1 MDNLQLENGFPVN
14 SIRVGD
20 GIVLINIFTLD
31 PDKAEEFVATQVA
44 EYKRLKGLFPGSYTA
59 NLHISLDR
67 TRAANYANFTSVADY
82 IAMRNDPEF
91 ANHLKRLQ
99 GLVIKA
105 EPQLYQ
111 VIYTQHLDLPTPEE
125 PLPALPNPEL
135 APNLKPLS
143 LS

>member
-1 MDNLQLENGFPVN
+1 MDNLQLEKGFPVN

-20 GIVLINIFTLD
+20 GIVLINIFTID
-31 PDKAEEFVATQVA
+31 SNKAEQFASTQVA
-44 EYKRLKGLFPGSYTA
+44 EYKRLKGQFPGSYTA

-67 TRAANYANFTSVADY
+67 TRAANYAHFSSVEDY
-82 IAMRNDPEF
+82 IAMRNSPEF
-91 ANHLKRLQ
+91 ADHLKRLQ

-111 VIYTQHLDLPTPEE
+111 VIYTQHLDMATSQE

-135 APNLKPLS
+135 APDLTPLS
-143 LS
+143 LT